1 MEHLGIIGT
10 GNMGGALAQ
19 GAGDLEHV
27 TLYGFDPS
35 RERLQAL
42 EESCGLIP
50 CEHLKELCT
59 QATTILVAVK
69 PHLVPQVLEEM
80 RAYLTPDTCLVS
92 IAAGVTLERLKQW
105 SNQICPVIRVMP
117 NTPALVGQGVFAVCL
132 EDERLTPA
140 HKTFVMDLLNH
151 MGSAYVLE
159 ERLFDAF
166 TGLIGSGPAYVFH
179 FMEGL
184 IDAGVS
190 LGLGR
195 QQATDMVKGLL
206 TGSAQM
212 AATSAMHI
220 TQLKE
225 MVTSPGGTTMA
236 GLNQL
241 EKHAC
246 KHALYK
252 AVKAAYD
259 RSRELG

>member
-10 GNMGGALAQ
+10 GNMGGALAM
-19 GAGDLEHV
+19 GAGDLAEV

-35 RERLQAL
+35 SKRL
-42 EESCGLIP
+42 ESLRAACGLIP
-50 CEHLKELCT
+50 CAHPQEVCQRSTYVLL
-59 QATTILVAVK
+59 AVK
-69 PHLVPQVLEEM
+69 PHLVPVVLADM
-80 RAYLTPDTCLVS
+80 REHLGPDTCLIS
-92 IAAGVTLERLKQW
+92 IAAGVTMDRLKELTDHV
-105 SNQICPVIRVMP
+105 CPVIRVMP

-132 EDERLTPA
+132 EDEGLTEA
-140 HKTFVMDLLNH
+140 NTTFVMDLLNH
-151 MGSAYVLE
+151 MGSAYELE

-195 QQATDMVKGLL
+195 QQATDMVKGLV
-206 TGSAQM
+206 TGSATM
-212 AATSAMHI
+212 AATSEMHI
-220 TQLKE
+220 TRLKE
-225 MVTSPGGTTMA
+225 MVTSPGGTTIA
-236 GLNQL
+236 GLNEL
-241 EKHAC
+241 EKRAC